1 MALIDTAAA
10 TDGFSFPVRAG
21 FVSERLRSV
30 RGMSIGSV
38 TYLRPIGGVKGG
50 PTGRVSEAG
59 WEVAAILR
67 RPPIFLRANPR
78 AFQKSLQKRN
88 AGEAKSLDFR
98 LFICYNEP
106 DYAEPVLPHE
116 EMRETE
122 WAN

>member
-67 RPPIFLRANPR
+67 RPPIFFGRIPVHSKKVYKREMPERQKALISASLYAIMNPIMR
-78 AFQKSLQKRN
+78 SLC
-88 AGEAKSLDFR
+88 FR
-98 LFICYNEP
+98 
-106 DYAEPVLPHE
+106 
-116 EMRETE
+116 TKK
-122 WAN
+122 